1 MAKRVDPVRGF
12 VRRGGLCWSRD
23 GSALRSRGGEMVGV
37 GSLGGGRRGGEVG
50 QWKCRERERGGA
62 GASVRVGFKGHWH
75 RSVVASA
82 RSSGSARQEE
92 VEHGVV
98 AEGCVNGD
106 AGNGAAAS
114 SNEGSISGLIL
125 PPLMTVGK
133 STNILWQG
141 CMVKREDRQRMLNQK
156 GCVIWITGL
165 SGSGKSTLAC
175 TLDHAL
181 LQRGKLSYVLDGD
194 NVRHGLNNNLGFSA
208 EDRAE
213 NIRRVGEV
221 AKLFADTGIIC
232 IASFISPYKKDRDA
246 CRSLMGAGDF
256 IEVFMDVALEV
267 CEQRDPKGLY
277 KLARAGKIKGFTGV
291 DDPYEEPQEAEI
303 VMKAV
308 NGVYASPQEMTVQ
321 MLAYLEEN
329 GFLRG
334 D

>member
-1 MAKRVDPVRGF
+1 MQGCVGASGALDIRGL
-12 VRRGGLCWSRD
+12 VALN
-23 GSALRSRGGEMVGV
+23 GSWRGGERRQ
-37 GSLGGGRRGGEVG
+37 GRCGFRG
-50 QWKCRERERGGA
+50 W
-62 GASVRVGFKGHWH
+62 VRVERRF
-75 RSVVASA
+75 RCDASA
-82 RSSGSARQEE
+82 RRGEVKKQEKGGE
-92 VEHGVV
+92 EC
-98 AEGCVNGD
+98 GCANGD
-106 AGNGAAAS
+106 LTTASTS
-114 SNEGSISGLIL
+114 SNGRSPDVEGAIPGLIL
-125 PPLMTVGK
+125 PPLTTVGK
-133 STNILWQG
+133 STNITWEG
-141 CMVKREDRQRMLNQK
+141 CMVKREERQRMLNQK

-221 AKLFADTGIIC
+221 AKLFADTGVIC

-246 CRSLMGAGDF
+246 CRKLMAPGDF

-291 DDPYEEPQEAEI
+291 DDPYEDPQEPEI

-308 NGVYASPQEMTVQ
+308 NGEYASPQEMTVQ

-329 GFLRG
+329 GFLKG
-334 D
+334 T